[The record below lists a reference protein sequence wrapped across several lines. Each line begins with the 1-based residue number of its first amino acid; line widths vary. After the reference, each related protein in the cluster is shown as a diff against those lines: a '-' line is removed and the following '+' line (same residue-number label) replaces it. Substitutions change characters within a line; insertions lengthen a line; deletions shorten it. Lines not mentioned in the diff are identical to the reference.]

1 MWGAEPH
8 LSEGI
13 GSLEQDARTRN
24 GRFEWRRRANIAY
37 SRSCICVTV
46 VSSARSVMRWRCCAN
61 TRAVPASTIATR
73 FFTGWSARRPT
84 SNARR
89 RPQVSLP
96 GRWNSTSFIVRRSR
110 RGARSAGGARTPS
123 GVDGELGADALLA
136 PFEFQLAVELA
147 LNDPLHDA
155 HAELGRK
162 PPLGCRCTNLRRH
175 RNPQQGTTS

>member
-1 MWGAEPH
+1 MAQTGEYRIQPELH
-8 LSEGI
+8 LRDGRI
-13 GSLEQDARTRN
+13 LRSLGDAMALLR
-24 GRFEWRRRANIAY
+24 EHD
-37 SRSCICVTV
+37 
-46 VSSARSVMRWRCCAN
+46 
-61 TRAVPASTIATR
+61 PASTIATR

-89 RPQVSLP
+89 RPQISLP
-96 GRWNSTSFIVRRSR
+96 GRWNSTSFVVRRSR

-123 GVDGELGADALLA
+123 GVDGDLGDDAFLA